1 MEIERADR
9 FLRLIRNS
17 RRGRLKIY
25 LGYCAGVGKT
35 TQMLKEAQRLKHS
48 EGVDVA
54 VGLLET
60 HGRAETAACLGDL
73 EVIPCRVMRHRNI
86 EIAEM
91 DVPAILA
98 RRPQVV
104 LVDELAHTNVPGS
117 KHEKRY
123 QDVEEILDAGIHV
136 ISTLNIQ
143 HLESLYEIVEKST
156 GVKVRERIPDW
167 VVTGADEVVNV
178 DVSVDDLRE
187 RIRTGRVYPA
197 ERIGSALDNFFRAG
211 NLQQLRELTLRE
223 LAAQLDTR
231 YREKN
236 EAGGDSGDSVSPDQV
251 MVCMSS
257 LSPNA
262 DALLRYGSRLAGR
275 LNRNWYVL
283 YVQTS
288 RESALRID
296 AATQRRLADTL
307 ELARQV
313 GAKVFTYQGD
323 DVVKTILQFA
333 REHRVG
339 HIIMG
344 PSGRRIPFWRRLFGE
359 TSLLERL
366 TVSNYDFKIVVTE
379 KRGLAGRR
387 RGGCGAPAS
396 GA

>member
-86 EIAEM
+86 ENAEM

-197 ERIGSALDNFFRAG
+197 ERIGSALGNFFRAG

-379 KRGLAGRR
+379 KRR
-387 RGGCGAPAS
+387 PE
-396 GA
+396 

>member
-223 LAAQLDTR
+223 LAAQLDAR

-379 KRGLAGRR
+379 KRR
-387 RGGCGAPAS
+387 PE
-396 GA
+396 

>member
-117 KHEKRY
+117 KHETRY

-296 AATQRRLADTL
+296 AATQRRLADIL

-379 KRGLAGRR
+379 KRR
-387 RGGCGAPAS
+387 PE
-396 GA
+396 

>member
-35 TQMLKEAQRLKHS
+35 PQMLKAAQRLKHS

-379 KRGLAGRR
+379 KRR
-387 RGGCGAPAS
+387 PE
-396 GA
+396 

>member
-275 LNRNWYVL
+275 LNRIWYVL

-379 KRGLAGRR
+379 KRR
-387 RGGCGAPAS
+387 PE
-396 GA
+396 

>member
-86 EIAEM
+86 EIDEM
-91 DVPAILA
+91 DVQAILA

-379 KRGLAGRR
+379 KRR
-387 RGGCGAPAS
+387 PE
-396 GA
+396 

>member
-86 EIAEM
+86 EIVEM

-223 LAAQLDTR
+223 LAAQLDAR

-379 KRGLAGRR
+379 KRR
-387 RGGCGAPAS
+387 PE
-396 GA
+396 

>member
-167 VVTGADEVVNV
+167 VVTGAAEVVNV

-379 KRGLAGRR
+379 KRR
-387 RGGCGAPAS
+387 PE
-396 GA
+396 

>member
-156 GVKVRERIPDW
+156 GVKVRERIPDG

-379 KRGLAGRR
+379 KRR
-387 RGGCGAPAS
+387 PE
-396 GA
+396 

>member
-35 TQMLKEAQRLKHS
+35 TQMLKEAQRLKPS

-379 KRGLAGRR
+379 KRR
-387 RGGCGAPAS
+387 PE
-396 GA
+396 

>member
-211 NLQQLRELTLRE
+211 NLQQLQELTLRE

-236 EAGGDSGDSVSPDQV
+236 EAGWYSGDSVSPAQV
-251 MVCMSS
+251 MVCMSA

-379 KRGLAGRR
+379 KRR
-387 RGGCGAPAS
+387 PE
-396 GA
+396 

>member
-344 PSGRRIPFWRRLFGE
+344 PSGRRISFWRRLFGE

-379 KRGLAGRR
+379 KRR
-387 RGGCGAPAS
+387 PE
-396 GA
+396 

>member
-307 ELARQV
+307 ERARQV

-379 KRGLAGRR
+379 KRR
-387 RGGCGAPAS
+387 PE
-396 GA
+396 

>member
-251 MVCMSS
+251 MLCMSS

-379 KRGLAGRR
+379 KRR
-387 RGGCGAPAS
+387 PE
-396 GA
+396 

>member
-104 LVDELAHTNVPGS
+104 LVDELAHTNVPCS

-379 KRGLAGRR
+379 KRR
-387 RGGCGAPAS
+387 PE
-396 GA
+396 

>member
-91 DVPAILA
+91 DVPTILA

-187 RIRTGRVYPA
+187 RIRTGRVYSA

-379 KRGLAGRR
+379 KRR
-387 RGGCGAPAS
+387 PE
-396 GA
+396 

>member
-283 YVQTS
+283 YMQTS

-379 KRGLAGRR
+379 KRR
-387 RGGCGAPAS
+387 PE
-396 GA
+396 

>member
-313 GAKVFTYQGD
+313 GAKVFTYQVD

-379 KRGLAGRR
+379 KRR
-387 RGGCGAPAS
+387 PE
-396 GA
+396 

>member
-323 DVVKTILQFA
+323 DGVKTILQFA

-379 KRGLAGRR
+379 KRR
-387 RGGCGAPAS
+387 PE
-396 GA
+396 

>member
-296 AATQRRLADTL
+296 AATRRRLADTL

-379 KRGLAGRR
+379 KRR
-387 RGGCGAPAS
+387 PE
-396 GA
+396 

>member
-236 EAGGDSGDSVSPDQV
+236 EVGGDSGDSVSPDQV

-379 KRGLAGRR
+379 KRR
-387 RGGCGAPAS
+387 PE
-396 GA
+396 

>member
-262 DALLRYGSRLAGR
+262 DALRYGSRLAGR

-379 KRGLAGRR
+379 KRR
-387 RGGCGAPAS
+387 PE
-396 GA
+396 

>member
-366 TVSNYDFKIVVTE
+366 KMCIRDRADMKPCVWPPDTPGMWQWRPVTE
-379 KRGLAGRR
+379 
-387 RGGCGAPAS
+387 
-396 GA
+396 

>member
-60 HGRAETAACLGDL
+60 HGRAETAACLGDV

-379 KRGLAGRR
+379 KRR
-387 RGGCGAPAS
+387 PE
-396 GA
+396 

>member
-187 RIRTGRVYPA
+187 RIRAGRVYPA

-379 KRGLAGRR
+379 KRR
-387 RGGCGAPAS
+387 PE
-396 GA
+396 

>member
-167 VVTGADEVVNV
+167 VVTGADEVVNI

-379 KRGLAGRR
+379 KRR
-387 RGGCGAPAS
+387 PE
-396 GA
+396 